1 MQAKDQILNY
11 QSIIDDLRKQKADTV
26 ANEAD
31 ATAYFQLLM
40 MSELCDKLLFLL
52 TDRNLSTIT
61 EECFDNYK
69 FDLNNARSLE
79 TILARFI
86 ENEYQDFRQL
96 LFIGKCVFVG
106 LPAIFFLYNA
116 IYLAAALAALTFTF
130 HTLFLLIFCGLTA
143 FSAMRSYAILD
154 KATNSLAFI
163 KEFVVESDPKKIY
176 SKKLSDNTDCTES
189 IYQSIYELRQGFFNS
204 KSDTSKTLADDVFE
218 AYQSKVAIR

>member
-1 MQAKDQILNY
+1 
-11 QSIIDDLRKQKADTV
+11 
-26 ANEAD
+26 
-31 ATAYFQLLM
+31 
-40 MSELCDKLLFLL
+40 MSELCDKLLFLF
-52 TDRNLSTIT
+52 TDRTLCTIT

-106 LPAIFFLYNA
+106 LPAIFFLYNT

-130 HTLFLLIFCGLTA
+130 HTLFLLILCGL
-143 FSAMRSYAILD
+143 SASSAISSYVLLD

-163 KEFVVESDPKKIY
+163 KEFAIESDPKKIY
-176 SKKLSDNTDCTES
+176 SKQLSDNTDCT
-189 IYQSIYELRQGFFNS
+189 QSIYELRQGFFNS
-204 KSDTSKTLADDVFE
+204 KSDTTKTLADDVFE